1 MNSPSRKATAE
12 SGAAPR
18 RSEAGLVSSCTMR
31 TPYAVRG
38 RGAAPPTAVP
48 TRFGHCDRI
57 GSGQTGGVTPSTPSA
72 VLALGGAY
80 GETCDGSVPG
90 DRAHHPYR
98 LRQPGRKPQPD
109 WRGAGR
115 GLCAAHPPA
124 WAFGTPHAPP
134 GEGPGPARIGRPQ
147 LDPQTFFLHPGD

>member
-1 MNSPSRKATAE
+1 MHSKPAVPYLTACVSTLTLASRTGMNSPSRKAKAE

-38 RGAAPPTAVP
+38 PGAAPPTAVP

-57 GSGQTGGVTPSTPSA
+57 GSGQTGGVTPSTPSGGI
-72 VLALGGAY
+72 ALGGAY

-90 DRAHHPYR
+90 DRAQHPYR
-98 LRQPGRKPQPD
+98 LCQARREAQPD
-109 WRGAGR
+109 WRGAML
-115 GLCAAHPPA
+115 GLLAHRTNPAALLVSR
-124 WAFGTPHAPP
+124 TP
-134 GEGPGPARIGRPQ
+134 
-147 LDPQTFFLHPGD
+147 